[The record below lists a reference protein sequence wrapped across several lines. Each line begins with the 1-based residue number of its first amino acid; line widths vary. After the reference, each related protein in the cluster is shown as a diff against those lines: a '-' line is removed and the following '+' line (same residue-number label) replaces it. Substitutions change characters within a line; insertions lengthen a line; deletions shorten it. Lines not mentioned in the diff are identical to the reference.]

1 MNRECFELMII
12 RVLERINSGAW
23 LQLEER
29 CKRWCNMFIEIGVI
43 VKDQDKYKIDWDELY
58 FRMDEYDLK

>member
-1 MNRECFELMII
+1 MNRQCFELMII

-29 CKRWCNMFIEIGVI
+29 GKRWCNMFIEIGLI

-58 FRMDEYDLK
+58 FRMDDYNLK